1 MVEGKIIENN
11 ENTSDNPLPIVA
23 EVEVKKSYTVES
35 ILFVNNT
42 IISEN
47 IFSLQPQLFCIIFSI
62 KKKFILN
69 KYY

>member
-47 IFSLQPQLFCIIFSI
+47 IFSIQPQLFFIIFSI